1 MHSSVSVGSSQHVW
15 PSEQDRTVDGQSV
28 VWWVTFA
35 KIALRE
41 KPPLDYGI
49 DVAGGEEFSW

>member
-1 MHSSVSVGSSQHVW
+1 LIVIA
-15 PSEQDRTVDGQSV
+15 SEVALTDSPH
-28 VWWVTFA
+28 TFA
-35 KIALRE
+35 KIGMRE